1 METKIDEQLAEQNVF
16 ADNSNSA
23 SVTGASA
30 SNESAASG
38 AISTEKKKR
47 RRGDR
52 KDGRLIRS
60 LAPMNRV
67 ALYIMPD
74 RSGASV
80 YFHDSFEITEVENYI
95 NKKRKQGLKGFG
107 MMHVILASYVRVISQ
122 RPAVNRFLS
131 GQKLFARDDDIQ
143 VLLTIKRE
151 MTLEAEETII
161 KMHFTP
167 TDTADQVYEKINKLL
182 QESRAE
188 SADTDFDKTASIIS
202 HIPGVLLK
210 FSIWFLKL
218 IDYFGLLPA
227 SLLEVSPFHGSFFIT
242 SMGSLGIPPVYHHLY
257 DFGNIPAFMSFGAKR
272 KQNEVR
278 PDGTV
283 QTHKYID
290 FTVVC
295 DERICDGFYY
305 ASAFKLMRNYMRNPH
320 QLDEPPTQVIRDVD

>member
-1 METKIDEQLAEQNVF
+1 MESNLNNQIIDKNTTAADGDQVTENNSPAVQEQAP
-16 ADNSNSA
+16 A
-23 SVTGASA
+23 
-30 SNESAASG
+30 
-38 AISTEKKKR
+38 KKKR

-60 LAPMNRV
+60 LPALNRV
-67 ALYIMPD
+67 GMYIMPN

-107 MMHVILASYVRVISQ
+107 MMHVILAAYVRVISQ
-122 RPAVNRFLS
+122 RPGVNRFLS
-131 GQKLFARDDDIQ
+131 GQKLYARDDDIQ

-151 MTLEAEETII
+151 MTLESEETIV

-167 TDTADQVYEKINKLL
+167 SDTADEVYEKINNLL
-182 QESRAE
+182 KESRAE
-188 SADTDFDKTASIIS
+188 ASDSDFDKTANIFT

-210 FSIWFLKL
+210 FAIWFLKL

-272 KQNEVR
+272 KQNELR
-278 PDGTV
+278 ADGTV
-283 QTHKYID
+283 VTHKYVD

-305 ASAFKLMRNYMRNPH
+305 ASAFKLMRSYIRNPH
-320 QLDEPPTQVIRDVD
+320 QLDEPPVQVVRDID